1 MNAYKSFAVTVI
13 GGSHIKHG
21 KGCEDSSTKYE
32 DEGVSIAVVADGHG
46 DDNCFRSAKG
56 AKFAVAC
63 AAKGIQEFVKYLNEP
78 EEADTDEK
86 KGLIKR
92 LMKKPVPVLR
102 RESLLKKEEAQAA
115 LKKKL
120 IEQGII
126 RAWFKMTT
134 EDFIKNP
141 ITGEELQNVG
151 EKYRKKYSEGTDL
164 HHAYGSTLIAAAIT
178 PHYWFGI
185 HIGDGRFTALYPDG
199 SFDQPVPWDEK
210 CYLNV
215 TTSICDD
222 DASEQARCY
231 FSFHEEKAPPVA
243 VFLCSDGVDDN
254 YPVDGNEKHLYKL
267 YRTIAITFAEDGF
280 DSTYK
285 QLIDLANSFAT
296 KGKGDDTS
304 IAGFIDMKALK
315 LAVPEWKKQI
325 AEEEAAVEKPA
336 AEETRAVTE
345 AEPENPQP
353 TAFRSAAAEYQ
364 KNMGSVKDTVLSY
377 GDFMT
382 VKPLAEE
389 RKKKREE

>member
-1 MNAYKSFAVTVI
+1 MNKYKSFAVTVI

-46 DDNCFRSAKG
+46 DDSCFRSARG

-78 EEADTDEK
+78 DETEPDEK
-86 KGLIKR
+86 KNIIKWLLR
-92 LMKKPVPVLR
+92 KPAPVLQ
-102 RESLLKKEEAQAA
+102 RESLLKKEEAQAV

-134 EDFIKNP
+134 EDYTNDP
-141 ITGEELQNVG
+141 VTEEELKNVG
-151 EKYRKKYSEGTDL
+151 DKYRKRYAEGTDL
-164 HHAYGSTLIAAAIT
+164 HHAYGATLIASAIT
-178 PHYWFGI
+178 PYYWFGI
-185 HIGDGRFTALYPDG
+185 HIGDGRFTALYADG
-199 SFDQPVPWDEK
+199 TYDQPVPWDDK

-222 DASEQARCY
+222 NAAGEARCY
-231 FSFHEEKAPPVA
+231 FSFHEVKTPPVA

-254 YPVDGNEKHLYKL
+254 YPVDENEKHLYKL
-267 YRTIAITFAEDGF
+267 YRTIALTFAEDGF

-285 QLIDLANSFAT
+285 QLIDLANQFAT

-304 IAGFIDMKALK
+304 IAGFINMEILK
-315 LAVPEWKKQI
+315 QAVPVWKKQI
-325 AEEEAAVEKPA
+325 ADEEAAMEKTTAVNTAKEEIQTETKLEKLEQA
-336 AEETRAVTE
+336 ALEY
-345 AEPENPQP
+345 
-353 TAFRSAAAEYQ
+353 AASEYQ
-364 KNMGSVKDTVLSY
+364 KNTVPKKNDVSSY
-377 GDFMT
+377 GDFLFS
-382 VKPLAEE
+382 KLQKG
-389 RKKKREE
+389 KK